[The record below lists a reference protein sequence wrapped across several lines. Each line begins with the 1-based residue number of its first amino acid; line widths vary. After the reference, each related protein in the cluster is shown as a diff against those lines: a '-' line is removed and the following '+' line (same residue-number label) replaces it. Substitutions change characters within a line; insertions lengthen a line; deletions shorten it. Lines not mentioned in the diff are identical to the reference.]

1 MLKKVCYIVNFY
13 FGDRRKVPN
22 VYNYDRLIF
31 LKTQIE
37 TLKKYKNQLSKIVF
51 TFNLETEH
59 NSIFN
64 EALKII
70 PDEINGTSIDIIIK
84 ENSPYM
90 SYSAFAECY
99 DEYKDKYDYYS
110 FNEDDYYFV
119 YDDWDTY
126 LINKFNSYKDCG
138 AICFVIKEPESI
150 HDYKKHSGSGLF
162 CSNESLRKVYDAN
175 DGLPYKNN
183 KSDKDQYYKAENS
196 QINMS
201 FCFIEVG
208 LNLYDIRDDFMFPF
222 ALNHGD
228 YDIWLLY
235 NWNEKVLI
243 VPHVYYESI
252 ILGLYSHTYWISF
265 NSQFVKNYKL
275 STTEEA
281 KYLYENNLSY
291 ENKNNK
297 KDLILI
303 TAYTPDDIRQ
313 KYLEELLLSID
324 KEKFDI
330 LISSHSS
337 ISEKAFDLCDYFL
350 YSKEN
355 IILYDYKYKIS
366 CFFSNKN
373 FTIYTTEYVMFNHII
388 AAGMLILNGICL
400 ARDKGYEKVHFLEYD
415 SLIINDI
422 EFIDN
427 SKLLNNYS
435 MVYYNIKHEFRDTV
449 YSLFSLNL
457 NKINNKWFDAS
468 NENFMDFLNKDSEN
482 LLEVFNDELKN
493 LNETPSYLKELD
505 KLNDNIISNRYCS
518 SKKSKWVVAVYDK
531 ISNIVKIFTYN
542 DDGIEINCII
552 TINDNEKIFL
562 NNNNIGVW
570 TIRDLCDYDK
580 LDKLKIEYDDVV
592 KEYDFGKIDK
602 LDFFKYNYINFY

>member
-1 MLKKVCYIVNFY
+1 
-13 FGDRRKVPN
+13 
-22 VYNYDRLIF
+22 
-31 LKTQIE
+31 
-37 TLKKYKNQLSKIVF
+37 
-51 TFNLETEH
+51 
-59 NSIFN
+59 
-64 EALKII
+64 
-70 PDEINGTSIDIIIK
+70 
-84 ENSPYM
+84 
-90 SYSAFAECY
+90 
-99 DEYKDKYDYYS
+99 
-110 FNEDDYYFV
+110 
-119 YDDWDTY
+119 
-126 LINKFNSYKDCG
+126 
-138 AICFVIKEPESI
+138 
-150 HDYKKHSGSGLF
+150 
-162 CSNESLRKVYDAN
+162 
-175 DGLPYKNN
+175 
-183 KSDKDQYYKAENS
+183 
-196 QINMS
+196 MS

-222 ALNHGD
+222 PLNHGD

-303 TAYTPDDIRQ
+303 TAYTSDDIRQ

-373 FTIYTTEYVMFNHII
+373 FTIYTTEYIMFNHII
-388 AAGMLILNGICL
+388 AAGTLILNGICL

-435 MVYYNIKHEFRDTV
+435 MGYYNIKHGFRDTV
-449 YSLFSLNL
+449 Y
-457 NKINNKWFDAS
+457 
-468 NENFMDFLNKDSEN
+468 
-482 LLEVFNDELKN
+482 
-493 LNETPSYLKELD
+493 
-505 KLNDNIISNRYCS
+505 C
-518 SKKSKWVVAVYDK
+518 
-531 ISNIVKIFTYN
+531 
-542 DDGIEINCII
+542 
-552 TINDNEKIFL
+552 
-562 NNNNIGVW
+562 
-570 TIRDLCDYDK
+570 
-580 LDKLKIEYDDVV
+580 
-592 KEYDFGKIDK
+592 
-602 LDFFKYNYINFY
+602 FFH